1 MYVRL
6 PAGTPMI
13 PPEFCGARTVML
25 VDGRPEARIVTSRIL
40 QHAGY
45 TVVTAANGREAIAM
59 LRRETALLMALDMIL
74 EGSSDGMDCYRGA
87 IAIFEWLSRVMATE
101 SSVHLE
107 AWRQH

>member
-6 PAGTPMI
+6 PADMPMT

-45 TVVTAANGREAIAM
+45 TVVTAANVREAIAM

-87 IAIFEWLSRVMATE
+87 IAIFEWLSRVMATG